1 MGIRKKLILASLT
14 IGFVPSHRAPSVHA
28 ASDEQV
34 DVADLGDKETDLIG
48 MIKEVLALGVGIGV
62 LLIIAVAPFARA
74 PGSPSAHQQSNPFL
88 LDGIIDQVKKEFS
101 EKGWRDAH
109 PNAATLASFAMLRDL
124 IVPITDMTNEL
135 YPVIQRIKWTAAI
148 VAGGVVWHIAR
159 VVLGL

>member
-1 MGIRKKLILASLT
+1 MILAFT

-88 LDGIIDQVKKEFS
+88 LDGIIDQVAGCTPERCNLSFICY
-101 EKGWRDAH
+101 
-109 PNAATLASFAMLRDL
+109 AT
-124 IVPITDMTNEL
+124 
-135 YPVIQRIKWTAAI
+135 
-148 VAGGVVWHIAR
+148 
-159 VVLGL
+159 